1 MSIFTLRQGQLFTL
15 STLPF
20 RYEKDLQKLIEDNL
34 MSLLEVHYLASQYPM
49 NNGGRI
55 DTLGVDVNGSP
66 VIIEYKRDR
75 NGNVINQALSY
86 LNALKSQ
93 KEEFFRMLMINKL
106 GKNLADSIRLD
117 WKHPRVICIAESF
130 NRYDMDTVA
139 VVPLRI
145 ELYRYCQY
153 EAGIFQLEPAQV
165 NEQQN
170 IATPVQHGMHPSVF
184 DILKKQVN
192 ASSQVQHLFDEL
204 RERILSIDDRIVEKT
219 NRKGVAYVVARHFAE
234 IQIKRDMLVID
245 LRPLDYP
252 DPRNL
257 VERIA
262 IGYTLTMNR
271 RIKLQQAGDLDYVF
285 SIILKSY
292 QDVL

>member
-106 GKNLADSIRLD
+106 GKNVADSIRLD

-184 DILKKQVN
+184 DILKKQAN

-219 NRKGVAYVVARHFAE
+219 NRKGVAYAVARHFAE

-245 LRPLDYP
+245 LRPLDYD

-262 IGYTLTMNR
+262 IGYTVTMNR